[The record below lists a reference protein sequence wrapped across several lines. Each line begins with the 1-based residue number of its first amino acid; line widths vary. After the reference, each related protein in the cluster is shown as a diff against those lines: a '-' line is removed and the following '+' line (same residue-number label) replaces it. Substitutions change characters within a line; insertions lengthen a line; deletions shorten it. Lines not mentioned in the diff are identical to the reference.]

1 MRVNLQS
8 PISNLQSLMYSIK
21 SLYTPALAEGEGV
34 GTAYEYFAK
43 RLVLRPWLKRLPPI
57 KRMLIAGLPE
67 KYGSSLDFLLLA
79 EELGAAAVI
88 VDDRPEAIEKLQNSL
103 AAAQAQDWLTGCQ
116 PETRIVADMSALA
129 EVEPSFDLVIS
140 SEVLQRLTEAGRQT
154 YVARVVALGTAV
166 ALFCPNAANPAHT
179 NLSGLN
185 GLTLDELSRLVT
197 LSPCHPVTLSGYI
210 DMPPFPPGI
219 VRDEDQRAQASSGR
233 MEALAMWGLGYY
245 ARLEKVIPASVRRR
259 QSHIVY
265 VLANEAQ

>member
-1 MRVNLQS
+1 MKNTQYAIRNTRHT
-8 PISNLQSLMYSIK
+8 IK

-43 RLVLRPWLKRLPPI
+43 RLALRPWLKRLPPV

-103 AAAQAQDWLTGCQ
+103 AAARAQNWLTGCR
-116 PETRIVADMSALA
+116 PETRITADMSALA
-129 EVEPSFDLVIS
+129 GIDLPFDLVIS
-140 SEVLQRLTEAGRQT
+140 SEVLQRLAEADRQA
-154 YVARVVALGTAV
+154 YVKRAMELGTAV
-166 ALFCPNAANPAHT
+166 ALFCPNADNPAHT

-185 GLTLDELSRLVT
+185 GLHLSELKALVAR
-197 LSPCHPVTLSGYI
+197 SPTHPVTVSGYI

-219 VRDEDQRAQASSGR
+219 VRDEEQRAQAGNGR
-233 MEALAMWGLGYY
+233 LEAFAMWGLGYY
-245 ARLEKVIPASVRRR
+245 ARLEKLIPTPIRRR

-265 VLANEAQ
+265 ALATKNS

>member
-1 MRVNLQS
+1 
-8 PISNLQSLMYSIK
+8 MYSIK

-43 RLVLRPWLKRLPPI
+43 RLVLRPWLKRLPPV

-79 EELGAAAVI
+79 QDLGAAAVI

-103 AAAQAQDWLTGCQ
+103 SAAQAQNWLTGCQ
-116 PETRIVADMSALA
+116 PETRVVADMAVLA
-129 EVEPSFDLVIS
+129 EVDAPFDLVIS
-140 SEVLQRLTEAGRQT
+140 SEVLQRLTESDRQA
-154 YVARVVALGTAV
+154 YVDRVLDLGTAV
-166 ALFCPNAANPAHT
+166 AFFCPNADNPAHT
-179 NLSGLN
+179 NLSGLH
-185 GLTLDELSRLVT
+185 GLHLNELQSLVT
-197 LSPCHPVTLSGYI
+197 TSTSSVQALSPKQPTVAHPVTLSGYI

-265 VLANEAQ
+265 VLAVNEQI